1 MEDCSSPKYPRFDFS
16 PKSPFSSWS
25 EPQQLLHTKS
35 LSCDE
40 NPSEENFPVKVK
52 EKSLE
57 TDSCKGFNDKEDF
70 TSKVKNKAGK
80 EKRYIGVRKRPWGKY
95 AAEIRDSTRQGAR
108 VWLGTFT
115 TAEEAALAY
124 DQAAFVMRGP
134 FARLNFPAE
143 RVRESLRQNGDESS
157 SSSSS
162 CTSSCS
168 PAAAL
173 KERNKMRMRLL
184 ISRRRRNNEKEGIV
198 VKPGAVFEFEDLGTD
213 LLDELLSSSE
223 RASHST

>member
-1 MEDCSSPKYPRFDFS
+1 MEDCSSPQNPRFDSSPKTPFS
-16 PKSPFSSWS
+16 PWF
-25 EPQQLLHTKS
+25 EPEQLFHTKS

-40 NPSEENFPVKVK
+40 NPSEENFPEKVK

-57 TDSCKGFNDKEDF
+57 ADSCKGFNDKEDF
-70 TSKVKNKAGK
+70 TSKAKKEAGK
-80 EKRYIGVRKRPWGKY
+80 EKKYIGVRNRPWGKY
-95 AAEIRDSTRQGAR
+95 AAEIRDSTRQGGR

-124 DQAAFVMRGP
+124 DQAAFMMRGQL
-134 FARLNFPAE
+134 ARLNFPTE
-143 RVRESLRQNGDESS
+143 RVRESLRQNGGESS
-157 SSSSS
+157 SS
-162 CTSSCS
+162 S

-173 KERNKMRMRLL
+173 KERNKMRMKLL
-184 ISRRRRNNEKEGIV
+184 TSRRRKNNEKEGIV
-198 VKPGAVFEFEDLGTD
+198 VKPGANMSVFEFEDLGAD

>member
-1 MEDCSSPKYPRFDFS
+1 MEDCSSPQYLGFDFL
-16 PKSPFSSWS
+16 PQSPFSSWY
-25 EPQQLLHTKS
+25 ELEELFHTKS
-35 LSCDE
+35 LSCEE
-40 NPSEENFPVKVK
+40 NPLDENFPEKVK

-70 TSKVKNKAGK
+70 TSKVKKEAGK

-95 AAEIRDSTRQGAR
+95 AAETRDSTRQGAR

-115 TAEEAALAY
+115 PAEEAALAY

-134 FARLNFPAE
+134 SARLNFHTESVPK
-143 RVRESLRQNGDESS
+143 SLRQNGGESS
-157 SSSSS
+157 SS
-162 CTSSCS
+162 S

-173 KERNKMRMRLL
+173 KERNKMRMKLL
-184 ISRRRRNNEKEGIV
+184 TSRRRKNNEKEGIV
-198 VKPGAVFEFEDLGTD
+198 VKPGANMSVFEFEDLGAD

>member
-1 MEDCSSPKYPRFDFS
+1 MEDCSSLQYLGFDFL
-16 PKSPFSSWS
+16 PQSPFSSWY
-25 EPQQLLHTKS
+25 EPEELFHTKS
-35 LSCDE
+35 LSCEE
-40 NPSEENFPVKVK
+40 NPLDENFPEKVK

-70 TSKVKNKAGK
+70 TSKAKKEAGK
-80 EKRYIGVRKRPWGKY
+80 EKRYIGIRKRPWGKY

-134 FARLNFPAE
+134 LARLNFPTE
-143 RVRESLRQNGDESS
+143 RVRKSLCQNGGESS
-157 SSSSS
+157 SSS
-162 CTSSCS
+162 S

-173 KERNKMRMRLL
+173 KERNKMRMKLL
-184 ISRRRRNNEKEGIV
+184 TSRRRKNNDKEGIV
-198 VKPGAVFEFEDLGTD
+198 VKPGANMSVFEFEDLGAD